1 MTTQR
6 IREYLYDLDGLRQE
20 IADLRADISQYDAM
34 IPEPVG
40 QPDMTFYMTKPPSKA
55 FSNTLIRPMGSPRTP
70 GNVVERLVLLKI
82 SYIEKMYEQLKK
94 LQNIQDSI
102 QCIHTYLNK
111 TDMENKNKLTLDVWN
126 YKYFHCLNDSQ
137 IAYKTGL
144 TEFDIGNI
152 DKRKIVFPILE
163 NYLARK

>member
-6 IREYLYDLDGLRQE
+6 IREYLYDLDGLRRE
-20 IADLRADISQYDAM
+20 ISDLRADISQCDAM

-40 QPDMTFYMTKPPSKA
+40 QPEMTFYMTKPPSKT
-55 FSNTLIRPMGSPRTP
+55 FSNTLIRPMGSPRIP
-70 GNVVERLVLLKI
+70 GNVVERLVVLKM
-82 SYIEKMYEQLKK
+82 SYVEKMCEQLKK

-102 QCIHTYLNK
+102 QCIYTYLNK
-111 TDMENKNKLTLDVWN
+111 TDIEKNNKLTLDVWN

-137 IAYKTGL
+137 IAHKTGL
-144 TEFDIGNI
+144 NEFDISNI